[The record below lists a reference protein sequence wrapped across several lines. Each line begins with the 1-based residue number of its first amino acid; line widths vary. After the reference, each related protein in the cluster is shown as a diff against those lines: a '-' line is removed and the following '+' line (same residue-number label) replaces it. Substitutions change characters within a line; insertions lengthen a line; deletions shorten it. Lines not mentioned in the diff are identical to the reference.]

1 MFSNLS
7 TNLTKYPFTHTAF
20 ATPIEESMTI
30 MDRARSYL
38 AAANNADYPLPW
50 SVSQITDIGGS
61 DRAAKIKEIE
71 EHLGFFPDGNLIP
84 LTLRQKYMFKDSLSK
99 LNYKVQKARRDCRE
113 IVEVIESF
121 QPWEHDI
128 KNTRLI
134 RHFILECLS
143 PFKRKTL
150 QLTNAT
156 YDEYPTGQSSWFTYI
171 GSWILISGILLFFV
185 YWIFAWGIYQGG
197 DTLKAWGSIY
207 GAGMFMDILL
217 VQVTKVYIL
226 YYLPLQAM
234 QPQLIRIR
242 KVLADISMNYIN
254 KEEVG
259 NLYHTDKIIQSTGS
273 SKSKNDL
280 RDEIS
285 VVQHMSAACRAAWA
299 HELKDLPSA
308 WLLRQVRVRS
318 QISFET
324 IPTFSSYCYSSHAM
338 AVC

>member
-1 MFSNLS
+1 
-7 TNLTKYPFTHTAF
+7 
-20 ATPIEESMTI
+20 

-150 QLTNAT
+150 QLINEKQQNPR
-156 YDEYPTGQSSWFTYI
+156 YDDP
-171 GSWILISGILLFFV
+171 GSDVGEPRGLTCGILIV
-185 YWIFAWGIYQGG
+185 C
-197 DTLKAWGSIY
+197 
-207 GAGMFMDILL
+207 
-217 VQVTKVYIL
+217 
-226 YYLPLQAM
+226 
-234 QPQLIRIR
+234 
-242 KVLADISMNYIN
+242 
-254 KEEVG
+254 
-259 NLYHTDKIIQSTGS
+259 
-273 SKSKNDL
+273 
-280 RDEIS
+280 S
-285 VVQHMSAACRAAWA
+285 VC
-299 HELKDLPSA
+299 
-308 WLLRQVRVRS
+308 
-318 QISFET
+318 
-324 IPTFSSYCYSSHAM
+324 
-338 AVC
+338 